1 MAFKPAAI
9 RGCVKYGQQGLN
21 FEVKNYDVELNIM
34 RDLSTLAEHSIAKK
48 TWSTYRTAKK
58 MLEKFCSEKRVAL
71 ILPISEEI
79 VLKFVHW
86 LLFERNLTAASVS

>member
-1 MAFKPAAI
+1 
-9 RGCVKYGQQGLN
+9 
-21 FEVKNYDVELNIM
+21 VKNADVELNIM